1 MTRDQIKA
9 IALARGFTERQQAD
23 GSKDL
28 NGYVYAFA
36 DAMYAEGQRAMQ
48 DRAAARGQ
56 AVAGRARDAEG
67 AGPAAEG
74 RCSMTTTREEFEAWF
89 SCGFPAPLK
98 RNGDGYVFMAVQSA
112 WDAWQAAHLAGQRA
126 MQERAAELCEQFS
139 LAVLE
144 SEWANGYAVALKD
157 AACGIRALEVKP

>member
-23 GSKDL
+23 GSMDL

-36 DAMYAEGQRAMQ
+36 EAMYAEGQR
-48 DRAAARGQ
+48 
-56 AVAGRARDAEG
+56 V
-67 AGPAAEG
+67 
-74 RCSMTTTREEFEAWF
+74 
-89 SCGFPAPLK
+89 
-98 RNGDGYVFMAVQSA
+98 
-112 WDAWQAAHLAGQRA
+112 

>member
-1 MTRDQIKA
+1 
-9 IALARGFTERQQAD
+9 
-23 GSKDL
+23 
-28 NGYVYAFA
+28 
-36 DAMYAEGQRAMQ
+36 
-48 DRAAARGQ
+48 
-56 AVAGRARDAEG
+56 
-67 AGPAAEG
+67 
-74 RCSMTTTREEFEAWF
+74 MTTTREEFEAWF

-157 AACGIRALEVKP
+157 AACGIRALEVKPS

>member
-1 MTRDQIKA
+1 
-9 IALARGFTERQQAD
+9 
-23 GSKDL
+23 
-28 NGYVYAFA
+28 
-36 DAMYAEGQRAMQ
+36 
-48 DRAAARGQ
+48 
-56 AVAGRARDAEG
+56 
-67 AGPAAEG
+67 
-74 RCSMTTTREEFEAWF
+74 MTTTREEFEAWF

-144 SEWANGYAVALKD
+144 SEWANGYAAALKD

>member
-23 GSKDL
+23 GSMDL

-36 DAMYAEGQRAMQ
+36 EAMYAEGQRAMQ
-48 DRAAARGQ
+48 D
-56 AVAGRARDAEG
+56 
-67 AGPAAEG
+67 
-74 RCSMTTTREEFEAWF
+74 
-89 SCGFPAPLK
+89 
-98 RNGDGYVFMAVQSA
+98 
-112 WDAWQAAHLAGQRA
+112 
-126 MQERAAELCEQFS
+126 RAAELCEQFS

-144 SEWANGYAVALKD
+144 SEWANGYAAALKD